1 MEKHEKKHDLFLK
14 FIIAEKVF
22 LGVVFASISL
32 GVISLINK
40 DMEVYTNQI
49 VVLFNLDI
57 EKDYIQEVV
66 DWLTKIKGG
75 TIIGISAGMFILA
88 ALNFTEAYG
97 LHKRRRWAEW
107 LTVIATGLFIPLE
120 IYEVILDQTPVRI
133 GALIINVAIVY
144 YLAKHKELFPKKK
157 FSFFGSGPK
166 GNKEVR
172 HE

>member
-1 MEKHEKKHDLFLK
+1 MEKHEEKHDLFLK
-14 FIIAEKVF
+14 FIIAEKLF
-22 LGVVFASISL
+22 LGLVFASISF

-40 DMEVYTNQI
+40 DMEVYTNQL

-57 EKDYIQEVV
+57 EKDYIQELV
-66 DWLTKIKGG
+66 DWLTKIKDG

-88 ALNFTEAYG
+88 TLNFTEAYG

-133 GALIINVAIVY
+133 GALVINSAIVY

-157 FSFFGSGPK
+157 FSFFRGGQQ
-166 GNKEVR
+166 E
-172 HE
+172 